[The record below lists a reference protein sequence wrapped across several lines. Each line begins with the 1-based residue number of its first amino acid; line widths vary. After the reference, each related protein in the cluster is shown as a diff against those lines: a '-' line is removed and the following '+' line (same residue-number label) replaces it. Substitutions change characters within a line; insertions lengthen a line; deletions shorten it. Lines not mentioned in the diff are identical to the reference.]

1 MKKNDTVKV
10 FLYWDGYVY
19 LTTYQDK
26 PLGTLTVNDF
36 SINDAEFVKE
46 NSIDYLLIRH
56 IVNNEKFMKIK
67 VGDDDVILSTFNRNN
82 DDINYIFSKVRRSK
96 TTYNMNW
103 FPIDNADISTII
115 PKEVKDS
122 IYMLEKDDD
131 LKNNEVNLP
140 ITNPTL
146 KDAIDALSNI
156 YKNDVI
162 HDDITVSL
170 KMYFNMKINITFKDC
185 TGDVML
191 VKPVFS
197 DYIDY
202 PCIKEY
208 NYNIYYTDKFFKL
221 NDSERRFVLLY
232 ELGAIYAT
240 TNTKTR
246 MNTPHNFY
254 SRNTCIRNNRDDSF
268 KNMKFTDFYHNGRF
282 DKIDDMYETDL
293 DNDSLFRLCI
303 DIVFIYKITSTLFD
317 FILTDHIYYNEHS
330 HTMIFMVTSNPSY
343 NKYNP
348 TYMEPVYEIDFNN
361 NIDIDITK
369 ASNKEVITVFGKL
382 VYSKSITSK
391 LLSDFID
398 RTRLMIDVGYCN
410 HTNRF
415 VNELFYNL
423 GKQYIEDHF
432 DGQDGKKNVIGYI
445 ENFGKDN
452 ERNR

>member
-1 MKKNDTVKV
+1 MKKNDTIKV

-19 LTTYQDK
+19 LTTYKDK
-26 PLGTLTVNDF
+26 PLGPFVINDF

-67 VGDDDVILSTFNRNN
+67 VGNDVVILSTFNRNN
-82 DDINYIFSKVRRSK
+82 DDINYIFDKVRQCK
-96 TTYNMNW
+96 ITYIMSW
-103 FPIDNADISTII
+103 FPIDNIEISTII

-140 ITNPTL
+140 INNPTL
-146 KDAIDALSNI
+146 KDAIDVLSNI

-162 HDDITVSL
+162 HDDITVSINIHSN
-170 KMYFNMKINITFKDC
+170 KKINVTFKDC
-185 TGDVML
+185 TGDIIL

-197 DYIDY
+197 EYIEY
-202 PCIKEY
+202 PYIKEY

-232 ELGAIYAT
+232 ELGAINAASS
-240 TNTKTR
+240 NKTH
-246 MNTPHNFY
+246 MNAPYNFY

-268 KNMKFTDFYHNGRF
+268 KNMKFTDFYHNRRF
-282 DKIDDMYETDL
+282 DKIDDMYEMNL
-293 DNDSLFRLCI
+293 DNESFFRLCI

-330 HTMIFMVTSNPSY
+330 RTMIFTVTSNLSY

-348 TYMEPVYEIDFNN
+348 TYMTPVYDINLNYIIDV
-361 NIDIDITK
+361 DMPK
-369 ASNKEVITVFGKL
+369 ASNKELITIFGKI
-382 VYSKSITSK
+382 VYKSITSK
-391 LLSDFID
+391 LLSEFID
-398 RTRLMIDVGYCN
+398 NTRSMIDIGYCN
-410 HTNRF
+410 HTNRLI
-415 VNELFYNL
+415 NELFYNL
-423 GKQYIEDHF
+423 GKQYIEEHF
-432 DGQDGKKNVIGYI
+432 NGQDGKKDVIGYI
-445 ENFGKDN
+445 EKINKDN
-452 ERNR
+452 ERER